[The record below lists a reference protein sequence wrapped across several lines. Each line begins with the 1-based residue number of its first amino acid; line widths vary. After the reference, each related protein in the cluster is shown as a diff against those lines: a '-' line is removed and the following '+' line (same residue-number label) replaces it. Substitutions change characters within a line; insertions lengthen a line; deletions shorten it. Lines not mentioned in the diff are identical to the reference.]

1 MYHDPLEGSTSKGV
15 KMGDLNFDTG
25 TTALVLMDFQN
36 FTLEYLPSARESGL
50 IERTRWVLDTC
61 RRVGVKVVFSA
72 RTYRAGY
79 PEVNPRD
86 AGLMGKKANRVQEE
100 GSPGAAIIDELRP
113 RPEEPI
119 VPKRRTSAF
128 LHSDLDLILRSASIE
143 TLALAGIATSG
154 AVLSTVRVA
163 ADLDYGLVVLEDCCG
178 DGNEEVHHA
187 LMTSIFPSQTT
198 VTSADHFIQ
207 ALAPSKS

>member
-1 MYHDPLEGSTSKGV
+1 
-15 KMGDLNFDTG
+15 MGDLNFDTG

-50 IERTRWVLDTC
+50 IERTRRVLDTC

>member
-50 IERTRWVLDTC
+50 IERTRRVLETC

-187 LMTSIFPSQTT
+187 LMTSIFPSQAT

>member
-15 KMGDLNFDTG
+15 KMGDLNFDPG

-50 IERTRWVLDTC
+50 IGRTHRVLETC

-86 AGLMGKKANRVQEE
+86 AGLMQKKANRVQEE

-128 LHSDLDLILRSASIE
+128 LHSDLDLILRSASIQ

-178 DGNEEVHHA
+178 DGNEEVHNA
-187 LMTSIFPSQTT
+187 LITSIFPSQAT

>member
-1 MYHDPLEGSTSKGV
+1 
-15 KMGDLNFDTG
+15 MGDLNFDTG

-187 LMTSIFPSQTT
+187 LMTSIFPSQAT

>member
-1 MYHDPLEGSTSKGV
+1 
-15 KMGDLNFDTG
+15 MGDLNFDTG

-36 FTLEYLPSARESGL
+36 FTLDYLPSARESGL

-128 LHSDLDLILRSASIE
+128 LHSDLDLILRSSSIE

-187 LMTSIFPSQTT
+187 LMTSIFPSQAT

>member
-1 MYHDPLEGSTSKGV
+1 MGALSIDPA
-15 KMGDLNFDTG
+15 

-36 FTLEYLPSARESGL
+36 FTLEYLPSAREAGL
-50 IERTRWVLDTC
+50 VERARQVLEAC
-61 RRVGVKVVFSA
+61 RGAGVTVVFSA
-72 RTYRAGY
+72 RSYREGY

-86 AGLMGKKANRVQEE
+86 AGLMQKKANRIQLE
-100 GSPGAAIIDELRP
+100 GSPGVAIIDELRP

-128 LHSDLDLILRSASIE
+128 LHSDLDLILRSAGIQ

-178 DGNEEVHHA
+178 DGNEEVHRA
-187 LMTSIFPSQTT
+187 LMTSIFPSQAT
-198 VTSADHFIQ
+198 VTSADDFIE
-207 ALAPSKS
+207 ALAPATV

>member
-50 IERTRWVLDTC
+50 IERTHRVLETC

-86 AGLMGKKANRVQEE
+86 AGLMQKKANRVQEE

-113 RPEEPI
+113 WPEEPI

-128 LHSDLDLILRSASIE
+128 LHSDLDLILRSSSIE

-178 DGNEEVHHA
+178 DGNEEAHHA
-187 LMTSIFPSQTT
+187 LMTSIFPSQAT

>member
-1 MYHDPLEGSTSKGV
+1 MEG
-15 KMGDLNFDTG
+15 LNIDAG

-50 IERTRWVLDTC
+50 VGRTSKVLEAC
-61 RRVGVKVVFSA
+61 RDAGVMVVFSA
-72 RTYRAGY
+72 RSYREGY

-86 AGLMGKKANRVQEE
+86 AGLMQKKANRVQEE

-113 RPEEPI
+113 WPEEPI

-128 LHSDLDLILRSASIE
+128 LHSDLDLILRSSSIE

-187 LMTSIFPSQTT
+187 LMTSILPSQAT

>member
-1 MYHDPLEGSTSKGV
+1 
-15 KMGDLNFDTG
+15 MGDLNFDTG

-50 IERTRWVLDTC
+50 IERTRRVLETC

-100 GSPGAAIIDELRP
+100 GSPGAAIIDELLP